1 MASVTSLP
9 DGKKRVQFVAPGGN
23 RKTLHLG
30 NVEKKF
36 ADAVATRVE
45 TILGAQLRG
54 EPLDRETS
62 EWLGSIDDWLHK
74 KLAAVGLTK
83 GRQCRTLGDWMKQF
97 MASRAGLKP
106 ASIKKL
112 EQTRQTLE
120 SFFGKDR
127 LLQQISPEDAAR
139 WRESLSRSGLSEAS
153 VKTHTG
159 NVKTMFRE
167 LVDRE
172 VLLRSPFARLKG
184 GVTPTKNNRYV
195 TAEEIERVLAAAPNC
210 EWRTLI
216 GLARLAGLR
225 TPGETHLLTFRDI
238 DWQAGLMRVYS
249 PKTERHPGHEQR
261 VVPIVPRLFEIM
273 EERYEELGKDDDAH
287 LVAIRSAGGR
297 RRKMVA
303 LIEAAGV
310 EPWDDTWQCLRR
322 SCEVQWMNEGIA
334 PYLVARWLGHSLTVS
349 ARHYTLAMPDEVLAR
364 VTGRK
369 VTQKVTQHA
378 SAPERTAHRI
388 A

>member
-1 MASVTSLP
+1 MASVVSLP
-9 DGKKRVQFVAPGGN
+9 DGKKRVQFVSPGGA
-23 RKTLHLG
+23 RKTVHLG
-30 NVEKKF
+30 KAEKKY
-36 ADAVATRVE
+36 AEGVRVRVDA
-45 TILGAQLRG
+45 ILGAQLRS

-62 EWLGSIDDWLHK
+62 EWLGAIDDRLHK

-83 GRQCRTLGDWMKQF
+83 GRHCRTLGEWMEMF
-97 MASRAGLKP
+97 MDSRASLKP
-106 ASIKKL
+106 ESRRKL
-112 EQTRQTLE
+112 EQTRVKLE

-127 LLQQISPEDAAR
+127 LLQQISAEDTSR
-139 WRESLSRSGLSEAS
+139 WRAGLAKQGLSEAA

-159 NVKTMFRE
+159 NAKTMFGE
-167 LVDRE
+167 LVHRE

-184 GVTPTKNNRYV
+184 GVTPTKNNRYI
-195 TAEEIERVLAAAPNC
+195 TPEEIEAVIAIAPDA
-210 EWRTLI
+210 EWRLLL
-216 GLARLAGLR
+216 GLARYAGLR
-225 TPGETHLLTFRDI
+225 TPSETSLLTWDDI
-238 DWQAGLMRVYS
+238 DREAGLMRVWS

-261 VVPIVPRLFEIM
+261 TVPIVPRLM
-273 EERYEELGKDDDAH
+273 ELLETRRVECPGAGDQ
-287 LVAIRSAGGR
+287 LVTMTSAGGR
-297 RRKMVA
+297 RRKIVAMV
-303 LIEAAGV
+303 EAAGV

-349 ARHYTLAMPDEVLAR
+349 ARHYTLAMPDEVLSR